1 VEVFL
6 FMECYIA
13 LTLVCPLLYPGPE
26 KDEMELLRSLRA
38 SLAFYTLLPVGNGT
52 LDFRAIA
59 RWLPLVGALLGGI
72 LVLVHE
78 LSRQVFPETV
88 AAGLTVIAWAG
99 LTGGLHLDGWIDVWD
114 GLAIRNPERRF
125 EAMSES
131 TTGAYGVIGAV
142 LLLGMKGLCISAL
155 SHPSGLFLAPVL
167 GRWGQVMAIGLYPYA
182 KAEGKGAFHRSSMGP
197 KDYGVGVGLL
207 LLVLLPSVF
216 FWGWQ
221 TIVLIAGGIGGA
233 WILSWFFA
241 KAFGGQTGDTYG
253 AVVEGT
259 EVLVL
264 LLGTLTWFIRP

>member
-1 VEVFL
+1 
-6 FMECYIA
+6 MD
-13 LTLVCPLLYPGPE
+13 LLN
-26 KDEMELLRSLRA
+26 SLRA
-38 SLAFYTLLPVGNGT
+38 ALAFYTLLPVGNGT
-52 LDFRAIA
+52 LEFRAIA
-59 RWLPLVGALLGGI
+59 RWLPLVGAILGAM
-72 LVLVHE
+72 LMVVHE

-142 LLLGMKGLCISAL
+142 LLLGMKVLGVSAL
-155 SHPSGLFLAPVL
+155 AHPADPAALFLAPVL
-167 GRWGQVMAIGLYPYA
+167 GRWGQVMAIGLYSYA
-182 KAEGKGAFHRSSMGP
+182 KAEGKGAFHRRSMKP
-197 KDYGVGVGLL
+197 KDYGVSLGLL
-207 LLVLLPSVF
+207 LLVLLPTLY

-221 TIVLIAGGIGGA
+221 TLVLIVGGVVGA

-241 KAFGGQTGDTYG
+241 RAFGGQTGDTYG

-264 LLGTLTWFIRP
+264 LLGTMTWFMRL

>member
-1 VEVFL
+1 
-6 FMECYIA
+6 MD
-13 LTLVCPLLYPGPE
+13 LLN
-26 KDEMELLRSLRA
+26 SLRA
-38 SLAFYTLLPVGNGT
+38 ALAFYTLLPAGGGT

-59 RWLPLVGALLGGI
+59 RWLPLVGALLGGL
-72 LVLVHE
+72 LVGVHE
-78 LSRQVFPETV
+78 LSRQLFPETV

-142 LLLGMKGLCISAL
+142 LLLGMKGLAIAAL
-155 SHPSGLFLAPVL
+155 VHPVGLFLAPVL

-182 KAEGKGAFHRSSMGP
+182 KAEGKGAFHRSSMQT
-197 KDYGVGVGLL
+197 KDYWISFGLL
-207 LLVLLPSVF
+207 LLVLLPTVYL
-216 FWGWQ
+216 WGWQ
-221 TIVLIAGGIGGA
+221 NMVLIAGGLGGA

-241 KAFGGQTGDTYG
+241 KAFSGQTGDTYG

-264 LLGTLTWFIRP
+264 LLGTLTWFVHP